1 MRVNVRTSLGLAVHH
16 RLHSLTAYRTLRF
29 SARELRAENTFS
41 SLTSRPAMFRHR
53 IQVSSVLLTVALVFF
68 LSRVSNFV
76 SAVDT
81 SRRNESKPACNPG
94 STIGR
99 RPACVDRVV
108 RYHPSDTEASWL
120 KAISNVKS
128 DERSWNEGCHKVRAE
143 ESELREMISGI
154 QRLAGAEKEEISKR
168 HLSSHEV
175 ENCAGVKRRV
185 YLEPLVSFLR
195 HPLAL
200 CAENDD
206 VDVLDKSYLLVPR
219 VEEVTHADSY
229 KWLFDAGASTYNTGA
244 GGASQS
250 WFVETYRARGIEFDR
265 IIGWEAARTDPKTQ
279 WGDIPA
285 DIKRKTSWYNIPASA
300 TVGHADNPLT
310 FIKALTKPEDFVV
323 FKLDIDTPEVEVSL
337 VQQLMNDTELHT
349 LIDEFYF
356 EHHVKGS
363 PMQWHGWG
371 DLRRH
376 ETPLN
381 DIQDSYEV
389 FYYLREKG
397 IRAHSWV

>member
-1 MRVNVRTSLGLAVHH
+1 MTSFSLA
-16 RLHSLTAYRTLRF
+16 RHS
-29 SARELRAENTFS
+29 N
-41 SLTSRPAMFRHR
+41 R
-53 IQVSSVLLTVALVFF
+53 IRVSSALLVSLLVVLVFF
-68 LSRVSNFV
+68 LTRVSNRAPAIEKRRKHGDSPASIFV
-76 SAVDT
+76 ST
-81 SRRNESKPACNPG
+81 SG
-94 STIGR
+94 H
-99 RPACVDRVV
+99 RPACIDRAV
-108 RYHPSDTEASWL
+108 RYHPSDIEVSWL
-120 KAISNVKS
+120 KEISNVKS
-128 DERSWNEGCHKVRAE
+128 DEPSWENGCQKVHAE

-154 QRLAGAEKEEISKR
+154 QLLAGAEGKEISKR

-175 ENCAGVKRRV
+175 ENCDGVKRRIFI
-185 YLEPLVSFLR
+185 EPLVSFLR

-200 CAENDD
+200 CAQKKRENYI
-206 VDVLDKSYLLVPR
+206 LDKSYLSVPR
-219 VEEVTHADSY
+219 VEELTHADSY

-250 WFVETYRARGIEFDR
+250 WFVETYRTHGIEFDR
-265 IIGWEAARTDPKTQ
+265 IIGWEARKTDPKIQ

-285 DIKRKTSWYNIPASA
+285 DIKRKTSWFNIPVSA

-323 FKLDIDTPEVEVSL
+323 FKLDIDTPEVEVPL

-371 DLRRH
+371 DLRRS

-381 DIQDSYEV
+381 DIQDSYEL
-389 FYYLREKG
+389 FYYLRKKG

>member
-1 MRVNVRTSLGLAVHH
+1 
-16 RLHSLTAYRTLRF
+16 
-29 SARELRAENTFS
+29 
-41 SLTSRPAMFRHR
+41 MFRHQ
-53 IQVSSVLLTVALVFF
+53 IQVFSALLTVALVLF
-68 LSRVSNFV
+68 LPLVSNFA

-81 SRRNESKPACNPG
+81 SRRNEITPACNPG
-94 STIGR
+94 SKIRR

-108 RYHPSDTEASWL
+108 RYYPSDIEVSWL
-120 KAISNVKS
+120 KAISDVKS
-128 DERSWNEGCHKVRAE
+128 DARSWNEGCHKVRTE
-143 ESELREMISGI
+143 EKELREIISDI
-154 QRLAGAEKEEISKR
+154 QRLAEAEKDGIVKR

-175 ENCAGVKRRV
+175 ETCDGVKRRV

-200 CAENDD
+200 CVENNTAGL
-206 VDVLDKSYLLVPR
+206 LDKSYLLVPH
-219 VEEVTHADSY
+219 VEEVTHAGSY
-229 KWLFDAGASTYNTGA
+229 KWLFDAGASTYNEGA

-265 IIGWEAARTDPKTQ
+265 IIGWEAAKTDPKIQ

-323 FKLDIDTPEVEVSL
+323 FKLDIDTPEVEIPL

-349 LIDEFYF
+349 LVDEFYF

-371 DLRRH
+371 DLRRSK
-376 ETPLN
+376 TPLN
-381 DIQDSYEV
+381 DIQDSYEL
-389 FYYLREKG
+389 FHYLREKG